1 MPEDVLRLIRSKMV
15 LVSVAAMVGCRGAA
29 STAAQ
34 GPCTGTQE
42 AVGPSVVPSSV
53 TVSVGDTVRFSAT
66 SHSTCAPWNS
76 PAQWRWRSG
85 NVVRMTVDSLSG
97 LATARDTGMV
107 VIVATS
113 TLDPT
118 VSGAGTAVITP

>member
-1 MPEDVLRLIRSKMV
+1 MRLIRSMMV
-15 LVSVAAMVGCRGAA
+15 VAGVAAMVGCKGAA

-34 GPCTGTQE
+34 GLCTGTQE
-42 AVGPSVVPSSV
+42 AVGPSVSPSSV
-53 TVSVGDTVRFSAT
+53 TVRVGDTVRFSAT

-76 PAQWRWRSG
+76 PTQWRWSSG

-97 LATARDTGMV
+97 LATARDTGTV

-113 TLDPT
+113 VLDPT